1 MKPRQLFPSFLVL
14 IAMHAMADEGTT
26 LSAIADAAK
35 HPGDKSRQA
44 LVSVFGTVVNDP
56 LAAGGG
62 SDTVLSALFHNT
74 NAALLVVGALFATYV
89 GFRNLTKIA
98 HDGALFDR
106 EQHTFWAPVRLIWG
120 IISLVPTANGW
131 ALCQLLMLW
140 AASLM
145 GVGIANLATDAA
157 ITAFKDGKDMVVQPA
172 MPSTLAM
179 AKSIYE
185 LNLCMHGINA
195 GLDNV
200 ARNGGFEFPE
210 EYVQEF
216 RMANGYILRNQKS
229 TKVCGGATVAPE
241 LLEARS
247 ESTSWF
253 STTVDASPI
262 YKAHAA
268 ALQVMQ
274 TDIREESRKFV
285 NAVVAQLDGTT
296 GTLPDSNLAIER
308 AALEYERSVNLA
320 ANAEARRAPELA
332 SELGNRIKDAGWWSL
347 GAWYQTFAVANN
359 KLSDAVAG
367 NAQLTGESFSGD
379 SGLVVIRGAISK
391 AYKTQLAKDST
402 SAPLGQPSSTGG
414 TDPNKVLGS
423 LFSKTGIRLL
433 NYINGADF
441 GASGVGTVNP
451 LIKMKNIGDYTL
463 MTAEGAAVSFA
474 VLNAAVEAAKATA
487 AGRLLDLSTGVGSL
501 AQGILD
507 AIRPFFLMIV
517 IPLFLIGAALSLYL
531 PLVPFIVW
539 FGGIINW
546 LVVVLE
552 GIIAA
557 PLWAIAHLD
566 GHGEGMGQKSAH
578 GYLFL
583 LNLIARPFLMVVG
596 FFGGGA
602 CLVVGG
608 TFLNQIFGIAV
619 ANVQFSSFTGLIS
632 LIGFLYIYFTICLT
646 LVHSCFG
653 LVLIVPDQVINWV
666 GGAISSR
673 LGRDT
678 NESVGGSVNV
688 LMNRL
693 EHLHRAPQSP
703 LIGHKDKPGDG
714 IKR

>member
-1 MKPRQLFPSFLVL
+1 MKPRQLIPLSLVL
-14 IAMHAMADEGTT
+14 LAMHAMADEGTT
-26 LSAIADAAK
+26 LSAISEAAK
-35 HPGDKSRQA
+35 RSGDKSRQA
-44 LVSVFGTVVNDP
+44 LVSIFGPVVNDP
-56 LAAGGG
+56 LAAGSGG
-62 SDTVLSALFHNT
+62 ETVLSALFQNT

-89 GFRNLTKIA
+89 GFRNLTKVA
-98 HDGALFDR
+98 HDGVLFDR
-106 EQHTFWAPVRLIWG
+106 EQHTFWAPVRMIWG
-120 IISLVPTANGW
+120 VISLVPSGNGW

-145 GVGIANLATDAA
+145 GVGIANLATDGA
-157 ITAFKDGKDMVVQPA
+157 IMAFKDGKDMVVQPA
-172 MPSTLAM
+172 MPSTLVM

-185 LNLCMHGINA
+185 SNLCMHGINA

-200 ARNGGFEFPE
+200 ARNGGFEFPD
-210 EYVQEF
+210 EYVQDF
-216 RMANGYILRNQKS
+216 RMANGFILKNPKG

-241 LLEARS
+241 LLEPHT

-253 STTVDASPI
+253 GSTVDASPI

-268 ALQVMQ
+268 ALQAMQ
-274 TDIREESRKFV
+274 TALREDSLKFV
-285 NAVVAQLDGTT
+285 NAVVAQLDGAAA
-296 GTLPDSNLAIER
+296 TLPDPNLATEL
-308 AALEYERSVNLA
+308 AALEYERSVNLV
-320 ANAEARRAPELA
+320 ANAEAKKAPKLA
-332 SELGNRIKDAGWWSL
+332 FELGTQIKDAGWWSL

-379 SGLVVIRGAISK
+379 SGLMTVRGAISK
-391 AYKTQLAKDST
+391 AYKMQLAQGST

-414 TDPNKVLGS
+414 ADPNKVLGS
-423 LFSKTGIRLL
+423 FFSKTGIRLL
-433 NYINGADF
+433 NYINSADF
-441 GASGVGTVNP
+441 GAAGVGTTNP

-463 MTAEGAAVSFA
+463 ATAEGAAVSFA
-474 VLNAAVEAAKATA
+474 ALSAAVEAAKATA
-487 AGRLLDLSTGVGSL
+487 AGKVLDLSTGIGSL
-501 AQGILD
+501 AQGVLD

-517 IPLFLIGAALSLYL
+517 IPLFLIGAALSLYM

-552 GIIAA
+552 GIVAA

-566 GHGEGMGQKSAH
+566 GHGEGMGQRSAH

-619 ANVQFSSFTGLIS
+619 ANVQFNSITGLIS
-632 LIGFLYIYFTICLT
+632 LLGFLYIYFTICLT

-678 NESVGGSVNV
+678 NESVNSSVNV
-688 LMNRL
+688 LLNRL
-693 EHLHRAPQSP
+693 EHMHRTPQSP
-703 LIGHKDKPGDG
+703 LTGNNDKPGDG